1 MTGQNKKI
9 YSLASIANEIGATLV
24 GDPDFVIVGLCSLP
38 QASPDRLSFLSN
50 SAYKHYLKSTTAGAV
65 IVTKDDQLLFSGN
78 KLLTGN
84 PYLAYALASRLFVD
98 LSEVPSGIHS
108 SAIIDSSASLAKGVF
123 IGPNVV
129 IEENVV
135 IGQRCQIGAG
145 AVIGAGAQLGDECSI
160 SENVVINKDVTLGNR
175 VTIHSGAVIGAD
187 GFGYASDG
195 EKSIKIYQL
204 GSVRVGNDVEI
215 GAQTTIDR
223 GALDDT
229 VICDGVKIDN
239 QVQIG
244 HNCHIGNHTIIC
256 GCVGLAGSVTLGA
269 YCVMG
274 GGSGAVGHITLA
286 DYVQVSAMSLVSQ
299 SISESGRYSAG
310 TVQMKTGEWK
320 RASMRFKELDSM
332 AKRLK
337 RLERTRS

>member
-1 MTGQNKKI
+1 MTGQNKKF
-9 YSLASIANEIGATLV
+9 YSLASIANLIGASLV

-38 QASPDRLSFLSN
+38 KASPDRLSFLSN
-50 SAYKHYLKSTTAGAV
+50 SAYKHYLKSTSAGAV
-65 IVTKDDQLLFSGN
+65 ILTNDDQFLFSGN
-78 KLLTGN
+78 KLVTEK
-84 PYLAYALASRLFVD
+84 PYLAYALASGLFVN
-98 LSEVPSGIHS
+98 SSKVSNSVHS
-108 SAIIDSSASLAKGVF
+108 SASIHSSASLAEDIC

-135 IGQRCQIGAG
+135 IGHRCQIGSG
-145 AVIGAGAQLGDECSI
+145 TMIGAGARVGDDCSI
-160 SENVVINKDVTLGNR
+160 SANVVINKDVNLGNR
-175 VTIHSGAVIGAD
+175 VIIHSGAVIGAD
-187 GFGYASDG
+187 GFGYAFDG
-195 EKSIKIYQL
+195 EKLIKIFQL
-204 GSVRVGNDVEI
+204 GSVNIGSDVEI

-244 HNCHIGNHTIIC
+244 HNCHIGKHTIIC

-274 GGSGAVGHITLA
+274 GGSGAVGHITLV
-286 DYVQVSAMSLVSQ
+286 DHVQVSAMSLVSQ
-299 SISESGRYSAG
+299 SIPEAGRYSSG
-310 TVQMKTGEWK
+310 TVQMTTSEWK
-320 RASMRFKELDSM
+320 RASMRFKELDSI

-337 RLERTRS
+337 RLESIRS

>member
-1 MTGQNKKI
+1 MTGQNKKS
-9 YSLASIANEIGATLV
+9 YNLASIAKVIGATLV
-24 GDPDFVIVGLCSLP
+24 GDPDFVVTGLGSLP
-38 QASPDRLSFLSN
+38 KASPDKLSFLSN
-50 SAYKHYLKSTTAGAV
+50 SAYKHYLKSTSAGAV
-65 IVTKDDQLLFSGN
+65 IVSNNDRLLFSGN
-78 KLLTGN
+78 KLITEN
-84 PYLAYALASRLFVD
+84 PYLAYALASELFVN
-98 LSEVPSGIHS
+98 LPEVLSGIHS
-108 SAIIDSSASLAKGVF
+108 SACIHSSASLAKEVY

-135 IGQRCQIGAG
+135 VGHRCQIGSGTRICAG
-145 AVIGAGAQLGDECSI
+145 AEVGDNCST
-160 SENVVINKDVTLGNR
+160 SANVVINRDVKLGNQ
-175 VTIHSGAVIGAD
+175 VKIHSGAVIGAD
-187 GFGYASDG
+187 GFGYAFDG
-195 EKSIKIYQL
+195 EKSIKIFQL

-229 VICDGVKIDN
+229 IICDGVKIDN

-244 HNCHIGNHTIIC
+244 HNCHIGKHTVIC

-286 DYVQVSAMSLVSQ
+286 DHVQVSAMSLVSQ
-299 SISESGRYSAG
+299 SITEAGRYSAG
-310 TVQMKTGEWK
+310 TIQMKTREWK
-320 RASMRFKELDSM
+320 RASMRFKELDSL

-337 RLERTRS
+337 RLERNRS